1 MEKFLNNQTEVVKKL
16 KKSDRKKLGFS
27 VELPDVYLDENGDWQ
42 SYRNIVISSYAEFCE
57 YAKKHEEIIQFLKNN
72 YPEVVSVIW
81 KNAFSEFSST
91 KGSTIAGK
99 LLSGEKIS
107 LNKLLSAS
115 SVNDSRNA
123 ISGILRRLNY
133 TKAGIKGEKVT
144 LPVMK
149 KTKKEVMSLLESS
162 SEGYYLPELDE
173 NGMVVLPV
181 DKTHFAG
188 NFFAV
193 NASEVTEEQV
203 RDYLSAPIAN
213 SKDANKDNPNLIV
226 AISLSKEI
234 YRQIGKPEMTSWV
247 RLMLDICADIYPLS
261 FSKIQDKKPRKQEI
275 VNEPVI
281 LPMPEEGNKPV
292 AVGDDFDLPVEN
304 DEDSLSLENDDE
316 PLIPENDDDMF
327 APENFDESAIPES
340 DDEQKQKDVGIS
352 KIVVE
357 GKTVSETDVNEE
369 GKLIMSISN
378 RDGLTFT
385 FVLSEDEKGKIL
397 HAKPVSEKEF

>member
-1 MEKFLNNQTEVVKKL
+1 MERFLNNQTEVVKKL

-57 YAKKHEEIIQFLKNN
+57 YAKKHEEIIQFLKSN

-91 KGSTIAGK
+91 KCSTIAGK

-107 LNKLLSAS
+107 STKLLSAAS
-115 SVNDSRNA
+115 SSDSKNA
-123 ISGILRRLNY
+123 IRGILRRLNF
-133 TKAGIKGEKVT
+133 TKSGIKGEKVT

-203 RDYLSAPIAN
+203 REYLAAPIVN
-213 SKDANKDNPNLIV
+213 SKVANKNNLDLLV
-226 AISLSKEI
+226 TLSKEI
-234 YRQIGKPEMTSWV
+234 YRKIGKPEMTSWV
-247 RLMLDICADIYPLS
+247 RMMLDTCADVYPLS
-261 FSKIQDKKPRKQEI
+261 FTEIQDKKSRKQEI

-292 AVGDDFDLPVEN
+292 VVCDDFDLPVEN
-304 DEDSLSLENDDE
+304 DEDLLSLENDDE

-327 APENFDESAIPES
+327 APENFDESAILES

-352 KIVVE
+352 KIVIE